1 MTFEAENDFRYW
13 LKINGYMQD
22 SIEELAYKWN
32 SISIINGQITDIIN
46 GQIADTINQND
57 SVDNEIPNIEN

>member
-1 MTFEAENDFRYW
+1 MTFESENNFRYW

-22 SIEELAYKWN
+22 SIEELAYKWD
-32 SISIINGQITDIIN
+32 SISIINGQITD
-46 GQIADTINQND
+46 TVNQND

>member
-32 SISIINGQITDIIN
+32 SISIINGQITD
-46 GQIADTINQND
+46 TVNQND

>member
-32 SISIINGQITDIIN
+32 SITIINGQITD
-46 GQIADTINQND
+46 TVNQND